1 MRENSLPGHN
11 GELWK
16 KQLSDKKGRDIQRNG
31 VGKPPFSDPSSVPC
45 PAQFQGIAISPSSVS
60 PSNTPNRLPT
70 TLTQCPRRRRRAA
83 TTSGSIPSMS
93 LSPSLVSASHA
104 TAICEK
110 LTARAR
116 SMLSSPR
123 LRRQRSAAVAA
134 AAASRADSAATAEEL
149 AKSRPRQSLRV
160 PRGMLEPIWS
170 NATKGQRVRSN
181 KRRKKRTAAIKGREW
196 MCFMSKSVMVTKTL
210 SPVK

>member
-1 MRENSLPGHN
+1 M
-11 GELWK
+11 GEK
-16 KQLSDKKGRDIQRNG
+16 ISDTKGRNIHRKG
-31 VGKPPFSDPSSVPC
+31 AGKPPPSDASSVPS

-60 PSNTPNRLPT
+60 PLNTPSRLPT
-70 TLTQCPRRRRRAA
+70 TLTQCPRSRRRAA
-83 TTSGSIPSMS
+83 TTSGSIPSLS

-104 TAICEK
+104 TPICAK
-110 LTARAR
+110 LTVRAR

-149 AKSRPRQSLRV
+149 AKSRPRQCLRI

-170 NATKGQRVRSN
+170 SATKGQRTRS
-181 KRRKKRTAAIKGREW
+181 KET
-196 MCFMSKSVMVTKTL
+196 TK
-210 SPVK
+210 